1 MILTVCLVL
10 VELIAQAKNIT
21 IEEQRTIE
29 SDSSTPAVSSTLQ
42 NRSALLRA
50 IYNAERL
57 RERKMNEQDE
67 ERKRQPS
74 ALTTGR

>member
-1 MILTVCLVL
+1 M

-21 IEEQRTIE
+21 IEEQQTLE
-29 SDSSTPAVSSTLQ
+29 SDSTLAVSSTLQ

-57 RERKMNEQDE
+57 RERKMSEQDE

-74 ALTTGR
+74 GLTTGTITQYHPFH